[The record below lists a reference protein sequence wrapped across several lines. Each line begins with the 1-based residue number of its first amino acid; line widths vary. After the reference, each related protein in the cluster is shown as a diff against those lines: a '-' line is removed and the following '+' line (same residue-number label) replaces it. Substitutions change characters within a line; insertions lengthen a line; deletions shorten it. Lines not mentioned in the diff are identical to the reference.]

1 MDSIKKPARHFVAEN
16 IEIRWENIYPYF
28 QSLLDEE
35 LQTLE
40 GIEHWMLKRSELE
53 SILEE
58 DFAWRYIRM
67 TCDTSNETLQQEFEY
82 FATEIEPKLAEYGN
96 KLNEKILNAPNF
108 KDLSEEKYGI
118 YLRALKNQYEL
129 FREENIPLF
138 TELQIEQQKYGAI
151 VGAMSIEY
159 KGQTYT
165 LEQASNFLKDG
176 DREVRRE
183 VYELIQQRR
192 MQDKNALNSLFD
204 KLLTVRHQVALNAGF
219 ENFRDYM
226 FKALGRFDYGVE
238 DCYSF
243 HEAIEKGLMPTM
255 KNLAEAR
262 KQALK
267 LDTLRPYDGEVDVTG
282 KPALKP
288 FDGAEE
294 LINKSIRTF
303 EKIDSSFGTK
313 LRLMKEHGL
322 LDLESRMNK
331 APGGYNYPLAETGA
345 PFIFMNSANAMRDL
359 TTMVHEGGHAI
370 HTFLSKDLLLND
382 FKHTP
387 SEVAEVA
394 SMSMELISMD
404 AWDEFF
410 NSDEELTRAK
420 EEQLKDCL
428 KTLPWVAC
436 IDAFQHWL
444 YTNPGHT
451 HAAREE
457 KWISLSNTYGGQ
469 FIDWSGYEE
478 FQKYQWQKQLH
489 LFEVPF
495 YYIEYAIAQLAAIAI
510 YKNYKADKGKTLD
523 QYKAALTLGYTKSI
537 PEIYAAAGIR
547 FDFSADYIQSLV
559 KFVEKELKDLTH
571 A

>member
-1 MDSIKKPARHFVAEN
+1 
-16 IEIRWENIYPYF
+16 
-28 QSLLDEE
+28 
-35 LQTLE
+35 
-40 GIEHWMLKRSELE
+40 
-53 SILEE
+53 
-58 DFAWRYIRM
+58 
-67 TCDTSNETLQQEFEY
+67 
-82 FATEIEPKLAEYGN
+82 
-96 KLNEKILNAPNF
+96 
-108 KDLSEEKYGI
+108 
-118 YLRALKNQYEL
+118 
-129 FREENIPLF
+129 
-138 TELQIEQQKYGAI
+138 
-151 VGAMSIEY
+151 
-159 KGQTYT
+159 
-165 LEQASNFLKDG
+165 
-176 DREVRRE
+176 
-183 VYELIQQRR
+183 
-192 MQDKNALNSLFD
+192 
-204 KLLTVRHQVALNAGF
+204 
-219 ENFRDYM
+219 
-226 FKALGRFDYGVE
+226 
-238 DCYSF
+238 
-243 HEAIEKGLMPTM
+243 
-255 KNLAEAR
+255 
-262 KQALK
+262 
-267 LDTLRPYDGEVDVTG
+267 
-282 KPALKP
+282 
-288 FDGAEE
+288 
-294 LINKSIRTF
+294 
-303 EKIDSSFGTK
+303 
-313 LRLMKEHGL
+313 
-322 LDLESRMNK
+322 
-331 APGGYNYPLAETGA
+331 
-345 PFIFMNSANAMRDL
+345 MNSANAMRDL

-410 NSDEELTRAK
+410 NSDEELIRAK

-457 KWISLSNTYGGQ
+457 KWISLSNTYGGL